1 MSDDDEKKPRDAS
14 RPPWKKRAFGTGG
27 GFKKPGEGRGFAPR
41 GDKPHWKKKED
52 GDRPR
57 GFESRGDKPHWKKR
71 EGDDFKGRG
80 EGRDF
85 KRPSERTDDFI
96 HQRDLVRVAGGN
108 AVKALFAGAP
118 ERVERLFF
126 LPEMKEE
133 AEGYC
138 RILAHSR
145 KVFRETPA
153 DELERIAG
161 SAMHG
166 GIVAVARP
174 KPVPPLD
181 LDMARRWGKDTPLLP
196 ILHGVGNPQNLGAIA
211 RTAAFLGLPR
221 LIISDH
227 PAQAGLSDAAFRVA
241 EGGFEHLEIY
251 RATDLAKT
259 LRRLGETFRVVGA
272 AVGRGTTPDKIP
284 HDKPIALVLG
294 NEETGLDMA
303 TLAACD
309 EAITIPGA
317 GTVQSL
323 NVSVAAGVLLYAL
336 RPPAK

>member
-1 MSDDDEKKPRDAS
+1 MGDDTDEKKPRDAS

-27 GFKKPGEGRGFAPR
+27 GFKKPGEGRSFEKR
-41 GDKPHWKKKED
+41 GDKPHWKKRED

-57 GFESRGDKPHWKKR
+57 SFESRGDKPHWKKR
-71 EGDDFKGRG
+71 EGGDFK
-80 EGRDF
+80 
-85 KRPSERTDDFI
+85 PASERADEFA
-96 HQRDLVRVAGGN
+96 HHRDLVRVAGSN

-138 RILAHSR
+138 RILAHGR

-181 LDMARRWGKDTPLLP
+181 LDMTRRWAKDTPLLP
-196 ILHGVGNPQNLGAIA
+196 ILHGVGNPHNLGAIA

-227 PAQAGLSDAAFRVA
+227 PAQAGLSDAAFRIA

-251 RATDLAKT
+251 RATNLAQT
-259 LRRLGETFRVVGA
+259 LRKLGETFRVVGA

-284 HDKPIALVLG
+284 RDRPIALVLG

-309 EAITIPGA
+309 EAITIPGSGA
-317 GTVQSL
+317 IQSL

-336 RPPAK
+336 RPPGK